1 MMSRTTSLVVLVL
14 VSCSLTA
21 AVLAQESSVTG
32 RVNLFRT
39 NGSARSGDG
48 AGIVV
53 WLTPVASGPARA
65 ATNEPGARPR
75 PKIIQ
80 RNKRF
85 ETRVLAV
92 EVGSIVDFPNL
103 DPFFHNVFSMFDGK
117 RFDLGL
123 YEAGGTRSVRFD
135 KPGVCFIFCNIHSQ
149 MSAVVVVVDTPY
161 FVTLSTPG
169 EFQITRIPPGRY
181 QLGVWAERI
190 APEVLKGISRQVTV
204 EGPTTSLGVIRLQE
218 SQDRAPAHGNKYGKA
233 YESSILPSPIY
244 ALP

>member
-1 MMSRTTSLVVLVL
+1 MLGRTTSLVVLGL
-14 VSCSLTA
+14 VSGWLTV

-32 RVNLFRT
+32 RVNLLRAK
-39 NGSARSGDG
+39 SARSGDS
-48 AGIVV
+48 AGIVI
-53 WLTPVASGPARA
+53 WLTPVPSRPTRA
-65 ATNEPGARPR
+65 ATNDPGARQR

-80 RNKRF
+80 QNKRF

-92 EVGSIVDFPNL
+92 EVGTIVDFPNH

-149 MSAVVVVVDTPY
+149 MSAAVVVVDTPY

-169 EFQITRIPPGRY
+169 EFQIARIPPGPY

-190 APEVLKGISRQVTV
+190 APEALKQISRQVTV
-204 EGPTTSLGVIRLQE
+204 EGPSTSLGVIRLQE
-218 SQDRAPAHGNKYGKA
+218 SDNSAPSHTNKFGKA
-233 YESSILPSPIY
+233 YEVPVLPSPIY